1 LYTSVQAGRLH
12 QGGTLAP
19 GRDACTRG
27 VPVEHEWMP
36 SEQKLL

>member
-19 GRDACTRG
+19 GGCPLSTNGCRQNKNYC
-27 VPVEHEWMP
+27 
-36 SEQKLL
+36 K